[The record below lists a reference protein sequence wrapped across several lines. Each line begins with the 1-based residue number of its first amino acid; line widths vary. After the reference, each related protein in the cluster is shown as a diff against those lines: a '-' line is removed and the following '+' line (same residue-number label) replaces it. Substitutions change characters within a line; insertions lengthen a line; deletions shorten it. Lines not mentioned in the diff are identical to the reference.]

1 MCILFHTA
9 IHQSIFRL
17 GLSCPL
23 RMHEYEHLILLYCP
37 LFCCCCCLPYFAA
50 MKLRQFTCMQRGKG
64 SFTACTLFDIY
75 TIFSCCFFFSFLF
88 CYRRTPFI
96 LPFFFYYFFFF
107 STLQAKWWR
116 NAVFQFWSCIVQTC
130 MRSTRLKIIYT
141 SMCLCLHLYIYERKK
156 NSNKIERRIRARN

>member
-75 TIFSCCFFFSFLF
+75 TIFSCCFFFFFLVLLPTYSFYSSLF
-88 CYRRTPFI
+88 F
-96 LPFFFYYFFFF
+96 LLFLLFFYFASEMMAECCFPILIMHCANMYAFHEIE
-107 STLQAKWWR
+107 
-116 NAVFQFWSCIVQTC
+116 N
-130 MRSTRLKIIYT
+130 Y
-141 SMCLCLHLYIYERKK
+141 LYIYVSVSAFIYIRKK
-156 NSNKIERRIRARN
+156 KKQQ